1 MANGFEKI
9 INESFSKYFEK
20 KNIEVPKRKINESWV
35 TDTWEKQENPLGFA
49 KSYHFSVKILGH
61 PSYDETTYKFTGR
74 REDIERA
81 INDGCFYS
89 ANECSDD
96 VADLLIAKN
105 NLKGESLNEAAPR
118 DLINGIKH
126 TIHGYRNGGDRRVS
140 WVNDGRAT
148 TVDDQ
153 LDYEN
158 ADMEEITPQDVLRM
172 KKDGEDLSDIYVLDD
187 KGYLVKLDA
196 TGRADDEG
204 SDWLTSRGSRRNN
217 QSLKTTLA
225 NANKIYKGKIST
237 VRETQPE
244 KWQSRTSDPDER
256 WLNKNFLGADHRK
269 SGPYGSKEGKYMA
282 RNYSADSTNPV
293 PKYKEFKAR
302 INDAQA
308 IKNRNNQN
316 LDSTRRYIARQIQ
329 QLADEKKFVDADNI
343 EQDAKIS
350 KNRAEIDNLLN
361 SRRRNKNESLK
372 RKSSNRLN
380 ESLTFFNIIDI
391 IKRLEGNEY
400 TVEYAEP
407 EIIFKKEQDGVIT
420 TLKLLPNDKSNENVI
435 SFNMYDEDD
444 KVNIVDD
451 SIILSDGNYIKD
463 IEELCANLYDTF
475 SEYCEEYNQ
484 KH

>member
-35 TDTWEKQENPLGFA
+35 IDTWGQTDEDPAEFA
-49 KSYHFSVKILGH
+49 IEYGLEIEEIGKDF
-61 PSYDETTYKFTGR
+61 DETTYKFMGR

-81 INDGCFYS
+81 IDDGYFYS
-89 ANECSDD
+89 GNECSDD
-96 VADLLIAKN
+96 VADLIASN
-105 NLKGESLNEAAPR
+105 NLKEEALNEAAPR

-126 TIHGYRNGGDRRVS
+126 TMHGYRNSGDRRLGWS
-140 WVNDGRAT
+140 SDDRAI

-172 KKDGEDLSDIYVLDD
+172 KKNGEDLSDIYVLDD

-204 SDWLTSRGSRRNN
+204 SNWLTSRGNRRNN

-293 PKYKEFKAR
+293 PKYKEFKSR

-308 IKNRNNQN
+308 IKNRNQRN
-316 LDSTRRYIARQIQ
+316 LDYTRRDIARQLQ
-329 QLADEKKFVDADNI
+329 HLADEKKFVDADNI

-372 RKSSNRLN
+372 RKPGKKLN
-380 ESLTFFNIIDI
+380 ESEDLVD
-391 IKRLEGNEY
+391 
-400 TVEYAEP
+400 TVIEVQDKNGKWIRFASTWKEYADLMVKEA
-407 EIIFKKEQDGVIT
+407 KKHGY
-420 TLKLLPNDKSNENVI
+420 ENVRVK
-435 SFNMYDEDD
+435 D
-444 KVNIVDD
+444 KR
-451 SIILSDGNYIKD
+451 Y
-463 IEELCANLYDTF
+463 
-475 SEYCEEYNQ
+475 
-484 KH
+484 

>member
-35 TDTWEKQENPLGFA
+35 IDTWGQSGWDTEGEDSPQYVADTYNLNVEKLKTRGDEITF
-49 KSYHFSVKILGH
+49 KFS
-61 PSYDETTYKFTGR
+61 GR

-81 INDGCFYS
+81 INDGYFYS
-89 ANECSDD
+89 GNECSDD
-96 VADLLIAKN
+96 VADLIASN
-105 NLKGESLNEAAPR
+105 NLKEEALNEAAPR

-126 TIHGYRNGGDRRVS
+126 TMHGYRNSGDRRLGWS
-140 WVNDGRAT
+140 SDDRAI

-172 KKDGEDLSDIYVLDD
+172 KKNGEDLSDIYVLDD

-204 SDWLTSRGSRRNN
+204 SNWLTSRGNRRNN

-293 PKYKEFKAR
+293 PKYKEFKSR

-308 IKNRNNQN
+308 IKNRNQRN
-316 LDSTRRYIARQIQ
+316 LDYTRRDIARQLQ

-361 SRRRNKNESLK
+361 SRRRNKNESFK

-380 ESLTFFNIIDI
+380 ESEDLVDTIIEVQD
-391 IKRLEGNEY
+391 KDGKWVRFA
-400 TVEYAEP
+400 TTWKEYADLMVE
-407 EIIFKKEQDGVIT
+407 EAKKHGY
-420 TLKLLPNDKSNENVI
+420 ENVRVK
-435 SFNMYDEDD
+435 D
-444 KVNIVDD
+444 KR
-451 SIILSDGNYIKD
+451 Y
-463 IEELCANLYDTF
+463 
-475 SEYCEEYNQ
+475 
-484 KH
+484 